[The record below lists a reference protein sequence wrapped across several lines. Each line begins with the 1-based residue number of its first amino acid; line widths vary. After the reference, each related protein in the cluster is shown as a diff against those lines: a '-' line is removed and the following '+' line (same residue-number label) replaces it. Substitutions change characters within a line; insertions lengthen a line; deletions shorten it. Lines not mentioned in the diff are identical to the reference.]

1 MDNQAYLDQISPVTK
16 KTFLNNNF
24 FKSKITKIILGGII
38 VFFAIMI
45 LSSILS
51 GGESEETK
59 CIKLQLHTQN
69 LSTAIDNF
77 QPSVKSSKLR
87 SESTS
92 LKTILK
98 NIEVTNE
105 KYLKEKYN
113 FKKGSIDKKLEETE
127 HNLYAELNND
137 LFSAKINGF
146 LDRTYARKMAYES
159 ALLRSY
165 IEKIYPKNNNAEYKA
180 ELESFMKSLTLLE
193 ETFDSFSETNPNE
206 FKVTKSDD
214 KTNEDEE

>member
-16 KTFLNNNF
+16 KAFLNNNF

-38 VFFAIMI
+38 AFFAIMI
-45 LSSILS
+45 LGSILN

-98 NIEVTNE
+98 NIEIANE
-105 KYLKEKYN
+105 KYLEEKYN

-180 ELESFMKSLTLLE
+180 DLESFIKSLTLLE
-193 ETFDSFSETNPNE
+193 EAFDSFSETNPNE
-206 FKVTKSDD
+206 FKAQKTSDMII
-214 KTNEDEE
+214 EVEE